1 MTEPLARVLIV
12 DMPDASPT
20 ARIIGEVDASN
31 TGWIAAQLTV
41 AADAS
46 GTLTIDLTAI
56 TYLDSRGMGV
66 LQALADR
73 HVRGSLH
80 LTFLVDV
87 PSLAH
92 TLLVITGIDQTVP
105 IRSPSGGNI
114 AGEHDADIA
123 DGRHA
128 GTGG

>member
-1 MTEPLARVLIV
+1 MTEALAQVLLV
-12 DMPDASPT
+12 DVPDASPT

-31 TGWIAAQLTV
+31 AGWVAAQLTV

-46 GTLTIDLTAI
+46 STLNIDLTEVA
-56 TYLDSRGMGV
+56 YLDSQGMRV

-87 PSLAH
+87 PSIAH

-105 IRSPSGGNI
+105 IRSPDI
-114 AGEHDADIA
+114 ADEHDAGLA
-123 DGRHA
+123 DDRNSRTLG
-128 GTGG
+128 

>member
-12 DMPDASPT
+12 DMPGASPT

-46 GTLTIDLTAI
+46 STLIIDLTAI

-105 IRSPSGGNI
+105 IRSPARPNI
-114 AGEHDADIA
+114 ADEHDADIA
-123 DGRHA
+123 DGRHS
-128 GTGG
+128 GTLG